1 MGSTT
6 QFHRYWISLRPT
18 QILVNHVTFFLLKN
32 FSDIIRLEICR
43 KYLNIG
49 NFRWFVCFNTRPDY
63 CRHCRQLD
71 ARLLVSGQ
79 ALQHFMLFH
88 PLVQKTKSQLLVL
101 IYIHDFHSYFQCYI
115 DWVNK
120 HQGFTSHFRRYWIS
134 NRPTQVSNSY

>member
-1 MGSTT
+1 MRSSTQYSGFCYPFLYYKNKHSADCLDICVIFKGYRDQVSKNLGSTT
-6 QFHRYWISLRPT
+6 QFHRYWITLRPT
-18 QILVNHVTFFLLKN
+18 QILVNHVTLFLLKN
-32 FSDIIRLEICR
+32 FSDIVRLEICR

-88 PLVQKTKSQLLVL
+88 PLLQKQK
-101 IYIHDFHSYFQCYI
+101 
-115 DWVNK
+115 VNCL
-120 HQGFTSHFRRYWIS
+120 F
-134 NRPTQVSNSY
+134 